1 MGSNVEPSRFEPSVL
16 EAFADRA
23 FRAVGVGAQDAKAV
37 AELMIRSDLGGSDTH
52 GIFRLKMY
60 IGGLKAGKIKA
71 EPNISV
77 ERETAN
83 TAVVNGDGG
92 LGHLT
97 MSYASNLAIE
107 KAKKHGMSW
116 VGVNHGN
123 HAGPGWLW
131 AKMALEHDMIGMYS
145 AVASVNHVPP
155 WGGTELLL
163 GTNPIAFAVPAAE
176 EPAVVLD
183 MATTVAAAGKV
194 QVRAKTGE
202 PMPEGWMIDKEGNPL
217 TDASRHQE
225 GYFLPIGGAK
235 GYGLSLMLA
244 LLAGTLNGAAT
255 GKGVPAYT
263 KPSSEPVN
271 TGQFISMISL
281 SAFGDVGK
289 FKGEVD
295 RVVDELHSS
304 PLMPGFDDIKVPGE
318 NSHAREQDRRANGIP
333 LPGVLVD
340 DLNGL
345 ASDLEIEGLN

>member
-16 EAFADRA
+16 EAFTERA
-23 FRAVGVGAQDAKAV
+23 FRAVGVGTQDAQAV
-37 AELMIRSDLGGSDTH
+37 AGLMIRSDLGGSDTH

-71 EPNISV
+71 EPKISV

-83 TAVVNGDGG
+83 TAVVNGDSG

-217 TDASRHQE
+217 TDASRHKE

-235 GYGLSLMLA
+235 GYGLSLILA
-244 LLAGTLNGAAT
+244 LLAGTLNGAST
-255 GKGVPAYT
+255 GKNVPAYT
-263 KPSSEPVN
+263 KPSSEPVS

-281 SAFGDVGK
+281 SAFGDVGN
-289 FKGEVD
+289 FKDEVD

-304 PLMPGFDDIKVPGE
+304 PLMPGFDNIKVPGE

-345 ASDLEIEGLN
+345 ASDLEIEGLS

>member
-1 MGSNVEPSRFEPSVL
+1 
-16 EAFADRA
+16 
-23 FRAVGVGAQDAKAV
+23 
-37 AELMIRSDLGGSDTH
+37 
-52 GIFRLKMY
+52 MY
-60 IGGLKAGKIKA
+60 IAGLKTGKIKA
-71 EPNISV
+71 NPKISV

-107 KAKKHGMSW
+107 KAKKHGMAW

-155 WGGTELLL
+155 WGGTQLLL

-176 EPAVVLD
+176 APAVVLD

-194 QVRAKTGE
+194 QVRAKTDE
-202 PMPEGWMIDKEGNPL
+202 PMPEGWMIDKEGKPL
-217 TDASRHQE
+217 TDASRHRE

-244 LLAGTLNGAAT
+244 LLAGTLNGAST
-255 GKGVPAYT
+255 GKNVPAYT
-263 KPSSEPVN
+263 ELSSEPVN

-281 SAFGDVGK
+281 SAFGDVGN

-295 RVVDELHSS
+295 QVVDELHSS

-318 NSHAREQDRRANGIP
+318 NSHAREQDRRVNGIP

-340 DLNGL
+340 DLNSL
-345 ASDLEIEGLN
+345 ASNLEIEGLN

>member
-1 MGSNVEPSRFEPSVL
+1 MGSKPEISRFDPNVL
-16 EAFADRA
+16 TAFAERA
-23 FRAVGVGAQDAKAV
+23 FSAVGVGAEDAKVV
-37 AELMIRSDLGGSDTH
+37 ANFMVRSDLGGSDTH
-52 GIFRLKMY
+52 GIFRLLMY
-60 IGGLKAGKIKA
+60 IGGLRTGKIRAK
-71 EPNISV
+71 PKLFI

-97 MSYASNLAIE
+97 MKYASDIAVE

-131 AKMALEHDMIGMYS
+131 AKMALEHNMIGMYS

-155 WGGTELLL
+155 WGGTDLLL
-163 GTNPIAFAVPAAE
+163 GTNPIAFAVPAE
-176 EPAVVLD
+176 NEPPVVLD

-202 PMPEGWMIDKEGNPL
+202 PMPEGWMIDKEGKPL

-244 LLAGTLNGAAT
+244 LLAGTLNGAST

-263 KPSSEPVN
+263 RPSSEPVN
-271 TGQFISMISL
+271 TGQFIAMISL
-281 SAFGDVGK
+281 SAFGDVGG
-289 FKGEVD
+289 FKGDVD
-295 RVVDELHSS
+295 RIVKELHRS
-304 PLMPGFDDIKVPGE
+304 PLMPGFDSVKVPGE
-318 NSHAREQDRRANGIP
+318 NSHAREQERLAKGIP
-333 LPGVLVD
+333 LPGVLVK
-340 DLNGL
+340 DLNSL
-345 ASDLEIEGLN
+345 ATDLGIEGVN